1 MLTYFFRFLSLKLA
15 LSKTSEKVNKAKVLK
30 PKDSR
35 YFNEDRKCDAL
46 RLPSILGMN
55 IIYSGFRAFL
65 LQHGVF
71 VKEKTIEFQTGK
83 NKMNDYIRKQV
94 KRLKKL
100 AAAGEYQVFW
110 TLWLRIISRSV
121 SFGFLALH
129 KVFPRWYKE
138 MSLKSVQSMM
148 RKFYVIRRQLKTNYR
163 VTERE
168 VPKPNGKMRTL
179 SVPEK
184 HWRLYLYLINLGLHI
199 FVNPRLNDNQFGHRA
214 GFGVMKCWSLILRSL
229 KEWNFIYE
237 FDFKS
242 FHPSISFVI
251 IRKSLRSFNVPTD
264 VVNWLMKLNDP
275 KVRTIEGKTIRRG
288 KGVPQGVAFSAI
300 LGMLVLEYLGVYN
313 LENGT
318 YVGFADDGII
328 GGNSPDSVKE
338 LKQKLTT
345 ESGIEVNEEKSGW
358 VLFEGHWIKP
368 LKFLGAKYF
377 GDLELFK
384 SSSRSG
390 ITEEFTI
397 GGSSNPE
404 WVESEWGE
412 GKYLNKKVIG
422 GPKWWSQEFRDYA
435 ADHNEIP
442 VLDTKEKPALTWKDA
457 LKLNDGMNLLMG
469 SVWCSSSSNGSKELT
484 FNKDSLIGLMR
495 AEESKR
501 GVRRS
506 ELNLSNASSKAFKEL
521 NNLLKRG
528 NAFGPAAQD
537 DELQGQL

>member
-1 MLTYFFRFLSLKLA
+1 MNEFLNGTSAKAKGNGSSLKA
-15 LSKTSEKVNKAKVLK
+15 KGPSKVLK

-35 YFNEDRKCDAL
+35 YFNEDKKCDAL

-55 IIYSGFRAFL
+55 IIYSGFRTFL
-65 LQHGVF
+65 LQYGVY
-71 VKEKTIEFQTGK
+71 VKEKNFEFQSAK
-83 NKMNDYIRKQV
+83 NNMNNYIRKQV
-94 KRLKKL
+94 RRLKKL
-100 AAAGEYQVFW
+100 AAAGEYRAFW
-110 TLWLRIISRSV
+110 TLWLRIVSRSV

-138 MSLKSVQSMM
+138 MSLKSVLSMM
-148 RKFYVIRRQLKTNYR
+148 KKFYVIRRHLKTNYR

-214 GFGVMKCWSLILRSL
+214 GFGVMKCWSLILRTL
-229 KEWNFIYE
+229 KDWNFIYE
-237 FDFKS
+237 FDFKA
-242 FHPSISFVI
+242 FHPSISFVL
-251 IRKSLRSFNVPTD
+251 IRKSLLSFNVPTD

-275 KVRTIEGKTIRRG
+275 RVITVEGKTIRRG
-288 KGVPQGVAFSAI
+288 KGVPQGVATSAI
-300 LGMLVLEYLGVYN
+300 LGMMVLEYLKIYN
-313 LENGT
+313 LKNGT

-328 GGNSPDSVKE
+328 GGNSPESVNE
-338 LKQKLTT
+338 LKEKLTA

-358 VLFEGHWIKP
+358 VLFEGQWMKP
-368 LKFLGAKYF
+368 LKFLGAEYF
-377 GDLELFK
+377 GDTELFK

-404 WVESEWGE
+404 WVETEWGE
-412 GKYLNKKVIG
+412 GKYQNKKVIG

-435 ADHNEIP
+435 AEHNEIP
-442 VLDTKEKPALTWKDA
+442 ALETNEKPALTWKEA
-457 LKLNDGMNLLMG
+457 LELNNGMNLLMG
-469 SVWCSSSSNGSKELT
+469 SVWCSNSIIGSRELT
-484 FNKDSLIGLMR
+484 FNKDSLIGLMS

-506 ELNLSNASSKAFKEL
+506 EFNLSNASSKAFKEL
-521 NNLLKRG
+521 NNLFKRG

-537 DELQGQL
+537 DELHGD